1 MKKKILTKPF
11 AYVSIGSK
19 NYIVDVAMDDESRYK
34 GLSRR
39 HNIEDG
45 YGMLFEMPKEDIH
58 PFQMK
63 DTYIPLDM
71 VFIGKYGQIV
81 DYIPNVQ
88 PLTDGPYKPKNPCK
102 FVLEV
107 PGNDLIDKIKEGDL
121 TRMKFFDT
129 MESARAHYE
138 KKNLQE
144 LLIKYFNEEFNG
156 KSLRGKQ
163 TITGK
168 NSDRSRKTI

>member
-71 VFIGKYGQIV
+71 VFIGKIIYAV
-81 DYIPNVQ
+81 Y
-88 PLTDGPYKPKNPCK
+88 
-102 FVLEV
+102 
-107 PGNDLIDKIKEGDL
+107 
-121 TRMKFFDT
+121 
-129 MESARAHYE
+129 SA
-138 KKNLQE
+138 LSP
-144 LLIKYFNEEFNG
+144 IC
-156 KSLRGKQ
+156 
-163 TITGK
+163 
-168 NSDRSRKTI
+168 